1 MMDERRIADPQAFN
15 PRRLPHEYIHFGYG
29 LHQCF
34 GIHMN
39 MALLPLMLKALLKR
53 RNLRRAPGPEG
64 HLTKRGAFA
73 DRLHVNYD

>member
-1 MMDERRIADPQAFN
+1 
-15 PRRLPHEYIHFGYG
+15 
-29 LHQCF
+29 
-34 GIHMN
+34 MN